1 MFEAGPKIELD
12 DGTTMELIPYDNILG
27 QPSYTVS
34 VSFADEQNAIPEE
47 ERMLIVE
54 QVAKATS
61 TKYICHMYETG
72 IKTNK
77 ELVLFPVNIEVSFDS
92 ESQCYQANL
101 EWELIV

>member
-1 MFEAGPKIELD
+1 MFVDGPKIELD

-34 VSFADEQNAIPEE
+34 VSFADEQNAITEE

-54 QVAKATS
+54 RLAKATS
-61 TKYICHMYETG
+61 TKYIIQTFQSAIEA
-72 IKTNK
+72 NL